1 MVAYPSYEG
10 RRASPRAEL
19 VERGPLF
26 IPDELDH
33 EEQWAALAQT
43 QRLAGIG
50 TLAASVAHELN
61 NPISIIT
68 TACSSLEAQADEQ
81 SLSAETLRRQL
92 EIIEHNAWRCARLIQ
107 ALRSY
112 AYPNLQPVF
121 CDLNAIVEQAL
132 TLVAYQFQRHHN
144 IAIRTELEANL
155 PRGLWEPNQIEQVLI
170 NLLTN
175 ARDALPPEG
184 GAITIRTW
192 LNAPANG
199 HTVVSLAV
207 EDTGPGIAD
216 ELLSHIFEPFFT
228 TKAADEGTG
237 LGLSIAA
244 DIVAQHQGR
253 IWAESPPEGGSRF
266 TMELPCHALQA
277 AKEPDHAGPAL
288 PTHHEVA
295 RES

>member
-1 MVAYPSYEG
+1 MFT
-10 RRASPRAEL
+10 L
-19 VERGPLF
+19 
-26 IPDELDH
+26 DEPEN

-68 TACSSLEAQADEQ
+68 TACSSLEAQAEEQRLSDE
-81 SLSAETLRRQL
+81 ALRRQL
-92 EIIEHNAWRCARLIQ
+92 EVIEHNAWRCARLIQ

-112 AYPNLQPVF
+112 AYPNAQRVY
-121 CDLNAIVEQAL
+121 CDLNGIVEQAL

-144 IAIRTELEANL
+144 IVIRTELGANL
-155 PRGLWEPNQIEQVLI
+155 PQGLWEPNQIEQVLI

-175 ARDALPPEG
+175 ARDAIPAEG

-192 LNAPANG
+192 LNEVSNG

-207 EDTGPGIAD
+207 EDTGPGIDD
-216 ELLSHIFEPFFT
+216 ELLPHIFEPFFT

-253 IWAESPPEGGSRF
+253 IWAESPPEGGARF
-266 TMELPCHALQA
+266 TVELPCHVLEA

-288 PTHHEVA
+288 QIQHELV

>member
-1 MVAYPSYEG
+1 
-10 RRASPRAEL
+10 
-19 VERGPLF
+19 LF
-26 IPDELDH
+26 TLEETDN

-68 TACSSLEAQADEQ
+68 TACSSLEAQAEEQ
-81 SLSAETLRRQL
+81 SLSEDTLRRQL
-92 EIIEHNAWRCARLIQ
+92 EIIEHSAWRCARLIQ

-112 AYPNLQPVF
+112 AYPNAQTLL
-121 CDLNAIVEQAL
+121 CDLNSIIEQAL
-132 TLVAYQFQRHHN
+132 TLVAYQFHRQHN
-144 IAIRTELEANL
+144 ILIYKELATDL

-184 GAITIRTW
+184 GSITIRTS
-192 LNAPANG
+192 LSNVENG
-199 HTVVSLAV
+199 QMYVSLAL
-207 EDTGPGIAD
+207 EDTGPGIPDAV
-216 ELLSHIFEPFFT
+216 LPHIFEAFFT
-228 TKAADEGTG
+228 TKAASEGTG

-253 IWAESPPEGGSRF
+253 IWAESLPEGGARF
-266 TMELPCHALQA
+266 TVELPCQVPEAK
-277 AKEPDHAGPAL
+277 KEPDLAGPA
-288 PTHHEVA
+288 H
-295 RES
+295 